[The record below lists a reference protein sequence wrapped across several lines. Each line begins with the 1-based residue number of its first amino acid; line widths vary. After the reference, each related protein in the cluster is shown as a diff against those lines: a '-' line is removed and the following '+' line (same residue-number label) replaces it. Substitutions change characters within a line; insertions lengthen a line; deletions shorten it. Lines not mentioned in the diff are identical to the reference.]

1 MPYWFAAQ
9 HVSYTMPL
17 GDKKTVVVLLLNKF
31 CHSYSILHSL
41 PCFSLSLS
49 VALYLLFFSL
59 LNQLSAHRLYEWN
72 NKILDT
78 IFLGF
83 PIHKGNSQRL
93 SKKRKD
99 RQGQHTT
106 LQPNVAAQW
115 LHHSVCECV
124 FPFKWLSLSLS
135 DECFFVLNERQVT
148 LQSDSDPIKPL
159 SFSLCLSSSS
169 LSNRPSHQ
177 SEPEAV
183 CYKSSGLG
191 PAVLPLFDPPL
202 QMCVTNKRP
211 WKIKRPFQSMTDH
224 IRS

>member
-1 MPYWFAAQ
+1 MNETTKYWTQYFWAFRSTKVILRDWVRRGKIDKVNIRHSNLMWQ
-9 HVSYTMPL
+9 HSDYTTVCVS
-17 GDKKTVVVLLLNKF
+17 V
-31 CHSYSILHSL
+31 
-41 PCFSLSLS
+41 
-49 VALYLLFFSL
+49 
-59 LNQLSAHRLYEWN
+59 SA
-72 NKILDT
+72 
-78 IFLGF
+78 
-83 PIHKGNSQRL
+83 
-93 SKKRKD
+93 
-99 RQGQHTT
+99 
-106 LQPNVAAQW
+106 
-115 LHHSVCECV
+115 
-124 FPFKWLSLSLS
+124 FKWLSLSLS